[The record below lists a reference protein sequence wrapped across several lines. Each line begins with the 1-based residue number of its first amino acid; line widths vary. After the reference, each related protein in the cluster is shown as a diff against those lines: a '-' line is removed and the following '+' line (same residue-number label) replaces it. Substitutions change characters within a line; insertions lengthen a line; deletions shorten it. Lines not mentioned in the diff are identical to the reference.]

1 VVWTRRDSS
10 CYPKH
15 YLIAISQCHGG
26 RSAPLRSVTSA
37 FCFLVFYTT
46 ITSAVGLSVSLRTKH
61 AITRRVREQQS
72 QKNAR
77 LSCPRQLSRMRASN
91 CVKRLGSPPL
101 CPRFTVLLAQA
112 ILYLCRILYR
122 VRLCPSPRTRRVCSL
137 RRCDANHGLPVL
149 DFFFDMPAWGH
160 PKNKVDRPS
169 SLTTRHR

>member
-1 VVWTRRDSS
+1 LLPQALSDCDQSVPWWSVGAVAQCNLGVLFFGFLYYYYECCRIIS
-10 CYPKH
+10 
-15 YLIAISQCHGG
+15 LIKDKACHN
-26 RSAPLRSVTSA
+26 ATS
-37 FCFLVFYTT
+37 TGT
-46 ITSAVGLSVSLRTKH
+46 
-61 AITRRVREQQS
+61 AIT
-72 QKNAR
+72 KNTR

-149 DFFFDMPAWGH
+149 DCFFDMPAWGH